1 MKKTLLSL
9 VFCAVLAAL
18 CGCKANYPVAQQ
30 SGDDDVAYLIF
41 VSASDSHNKDV
52 EVFVDDKTSFTA
64 RTVVKSRKSNRRGT
78 RYSVQTGKRKVR
90 VVLDGQTLY
99 DKYVFLSPQETKKI
113 TLP

>member
-9 VFCAVLAAL
+9 VTFAVLSVL

-30 SGDDDVAYLIF
+30 GGDDDIAYLIF
-41 VSASDSHNKDV
+41 VSSSDSRNKDV
-52 EVFVDDKTSFTA
+52 EVFVDDNTHFTA
-64 RTVVKSRKSNRRGT
+64 HTVKSRKSNRRGT

-90 VVLDGQTLY
+90 VVRDGETLF
-99 DKYVFLSPQETKKI
+99 DRFLFLSPQETKKI

>member
-1 MKKTLLSL
+1 MKKDIIFTYALRRTGT
-9 VFCAVLAAL
+9 L

-41 VSASDSHNKDV
+41 VSTSDSRNKDV
-52 EVFVDDKTSFTA
+52 EVFVDDKTRFTA
-64 RTVVKSRKSNRRGT
+64 RTVKSRKSNRRGT

-90 VVLDGQTLY
+90 VVLDGKTLY